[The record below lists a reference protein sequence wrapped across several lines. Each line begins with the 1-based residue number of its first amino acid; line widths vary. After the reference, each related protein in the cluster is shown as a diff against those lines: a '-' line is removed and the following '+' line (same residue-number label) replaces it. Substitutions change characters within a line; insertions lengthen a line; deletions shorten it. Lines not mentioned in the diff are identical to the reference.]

1 MNPWVALGLV
11 AVVGVFLYIWWN
23 SAAEETKTGEMTLL
37 AGSQPGNARKVLNVA
52 LPRSFNQKEGL
63 IFSYACWILVKDFQT
78 GYGEERTLF
87 SKNNAPGVF
96 LDATSNSILA
106 KIATFDDG
114 VETLVVPNIP
124 ALKWIHF
131 ALVVDQDSA
140 DVYING
146 TLREH
151 RSMSRVP
158 KQNEDAIVLGPGW
171 NGVLARLSYWPR
183 ALTGVEV
190 GLLAKQP
197 IPDDLMGRPAAPQY
211 FDLSWYIGRFYSA

>member
-11 AVVGVFLYIWWN
+11 AIAGVLIFIWWT
-23 SAAEETKTGEMTLL
+23 STAEETKTGEFPLL
-37 AGSQPGNARKVLNVA
+37 SGSQPGSTRKVLSYG
-52 LPRSFNQKEGL
+52 LPRSFNEKQGL

-78 GYGEERTLF
+78 GYGSERTIF
-87 SKNNAPGVF
+87 SKNNAPGVY
-96 LDATSNSILA
+96 LDATSNTILT

-124 ALKWIHF
+124 ALKWVHF
-131 ALVVDQDSA
+131 ALVVDQDSV
-140 DVYING
+140 DVYVNG

-151 RSMSRVP
+151 RSLSRLP
-158 KQNEDAIVLGPGW
+158 KQNEDAITLGPGW
-171 NGVLARLSYWPR
+171 NGVIARLSYWPR

-190 GLLAKQP
+190 EVLSKQP
-197 IPDDLMGRPAAPQY
+197 IPDDLMGKPAAPQY